1 MLHIKNKQIEC
12 NKINDWMNQLLLQRK
27 EWDIQCTICLSDVSY
42 PWVIKTHNLFKSWS
56 NKMLFFASDAR
67 YVKLHMSTKTD
78 TERTHPMRK
87 MIQEK

>member
-1 MLHIKNKQIEC
+1 
-12 NKINDWMNQLLLQRK
+12 
-27 EWDIQCTICLSDVSY
+27 
-42 PWVIKTHNLFKSWS
+42 
-56 NKMLFFASDAR
+56 MLFFASDAR